1 MSEKLVIDFT
11 EMFNVLNDIMNTT
24 IPQETKSEWEQK
36 YQNSTSD
43 PESDMIS
50 KYKKLYEATVK
61 LENLKKQRAETV
73 KYIDRYN
80 DILKSIDNKI
90 DELNKLFSN

>member
-1 MSEKLVIDFT
+1 
-11 EMFNVLNDIMNTT
+11 
-24 IPQETKSEWEQK
+24 
-36 YQNSTSD
+36 
-43 PESDMIS
+43 MIN
-50 KYKKLYEATVK
+50 KYKKLYEASVK
-61 LENLKKQRAETV
+61 LENLKKQRADTV

>member
-24 IPQETKSEWEQK
+24 IPQETKSEWERK